1 MAKKSTSSSGSAQLG
16 SSVIK
21 LLEHD
26 KLELR
31 SAAATVLSAVGRG
44 DEAVVAALAE
54 RLADPA
60 VEVRRIALE
69 GLAAMGATGIAPR
82 LVALLRGDDEA
93 LAERA
98 AQVLASQGAAAESA
112 LRKELPVGA
121 VPVRRAVA
129 QLLIERGST
138 SALEAVLDQL
148 GDAELGEQVL
158 QLLRAEV
165 DRHSEKAIAVIDRS
179 ALARTTALGKK
190 LRSEWHRV
198 VSQASKASKAA
209 RSSGAA
215 KAGKKNGKSAPPPPA
230 SEPAATPPAMDP
242 AIAAATFELGLLLR
256 LIGYRAQASSLPL
269 LIAHVSEDLP
279 RSIRLAA
286 IAAMRRVVAASEAKG
301 TDKAIEMLIALAGGS
316 DLVVAQAAI
325 DTLAGAR
332 VPERLAKQFAALVKS
347 KNPAAQKL
355 AMSRLPAGG
364 GAAALKALI
373 DALAGSDLTARDA
386 AARGLA
392 KAPEAVLPLA
402 RALCAATDVEVAKR
416 YAALIRQHRAH
427 VSSAAGEEI
436 AQAAAGHLET
446 RGKAAD
452 EARLLARV
460 LLETLAQVAPQRHV
474 EVLFNHARKLRR
486 AGKPVEAFGA
496 LRPLLHS
503 PTDLDAAI
511 DDDQRFILAV
521 LGLEA
526 AGQGILR
533 STGADAPVLEQFARL
548 YQRGYPVAKKLARE
562 KDVGDETVYALGF
575 RLLESQTGIDQE
587 FGAELMQGIIDERPR
602 SKLARNAKNK
612 LKLAGYADA

>member
-1 MAKKSTSSSGSAQLG
+1 MAKKSTSSSGSARLG

-44 DEAVVAALAE
+44 DDAVVAALAE

-98 AQVLASQGAAAESA
+98 AQVLASQGGAAESA
-112 LRKELPVGA
+112 LKKELPVGA

-129 QLLIERGST
+129 QLLIERGSA
-138 SALEAVLDQL
+138 SAIEAVLDQL

-158 QLLRAEV
+158 QLLRAEI
-165 DRHSEKAIAVIDRS
+165 DRHSEKAIAVIDKS

-190 LRSEWHRV
+190 LRSEWNRV
-198 VSQASKASKAA
+198 VSQASKAAKASA
-209 RSSGAA
+209 PR
-215 KAGKKNGKSAPPPPA
+215 AGKKNGKSAPPPA
-230 SEPAATPPAMDP
+230 ATEPAATPPAMDP

-402 RALCAATDVEVAKR
+402 RALCAATDVEVARR

-436 AQAAAGHLET
+436 AAAAAGHLET

-612 LKLAGYADA
+612 LKLAGYLEA

>member
-1 MAKKSTSSSGSAQLG
+1 MAKKSTASTGPAQLG
-16 SSVIK
+16 SSVIR

-26 KLELR
+26 KVELR

-44 DEAVVAALAE
+44 HEAVVAGLAA
-54 RLADPA
+54 RLADPE
-60 VEVRRIALE
+60 VSVRRIALE

-82 LVALLRGDDEA
+82 LVPLLRGDDEA

-121 VPVRRAVA
+121 VPVRRAMA
-129 QLLIERGST
+129 QLLIERGT
-138 SALEAVLDQL
+138 GGAIEAVLDQL
-148 GDAELGEQVL
+148 ADPELGEQVL
-158 QLLRAEV
+158 QLLRAEI
-165 DRHSEKAIAVIDRS
+165 DRHNEKTIALIERS

-190 LRSEWHRV
+190 LRSEWSRV
-198 VSQASKASKAA
+198 VSQASKAA
-209 RSSGAA
+209 RGAA
-215 KAGKKNGKSAPPPPA
+215 PGKSAKKKNGKSAPPPVEAAPA
-230 SEPAATPPAMDP
+230 GPPAMDP
-242 AIAAATFELGLLLR
+242 AIAAAAFELGLLLR
-256 LIGYRAQASSLPL
+256 LIGYRAQPASLPL

-301 TDKAIEMLIALAGGS
+301 TDKAIEMLIALAGSS

-332 VPERLAKQFAALVKS
+332 VPERLARPFAALVKS

-364 GAAALKALI
+364 GAAALKALV
-373 DALAGSDLTARDA
+373 DALGGSDITARDA

-402 RALCAATDVEVAKR
+402 RALCAASDPEVARR

-427 VSSAAGEEI
+427 VSSAAAEEM
-436 AQAAAGHLET
+436 AEAAARCLDT

-460 LLETLAQVAPQRHV
+460 LLDTLAQVAPQKHV

-511 DDDQRFILAV
+511 DDDQRFVLAV

-526 AGQGILR
+526 IGQGILR
-533 STGADAPVLEQFARL
+533 ATGGDAPVLEQFARL
-548 YQRGYPVAKKLARE
+548 YQRGYPVARKLARE
-562 KDVGDETVYALGF
+562 KDVGDDTVYALGF

-602 SKLARNAKNK
+602 SKLARNARNK
-612 LKLAGYADA
+612 LKLAGYLDA

>member
-1 MAKKSTSSSGSAQLG
+1 MAKTGTGSSGSARLG
-16 SSVIK
+16 ASVLR
-21 LLEHD
+21 LLEHE
-26 KLELR
+26 KVELR
-31 SAAATVLSAVGRG
+31 SAAATVLAAVGKG
-44 DEAVVAALAE
+44 DDAVVEGLAG
-54 RLADPA
+54 RLSDADA
-60 VEVRRIALE
+60 SVRRIALE

-82 LVALLRGDDEA
+82 LVPLLRGDDEG

-98 AQVLASQGAAAESA
+98 AQVLATQGAAAESA
-112 LRKELPVGA
+112 LKKEVAAGA
-121 VPVRRAVA
+121 VHVRRAMA
-129 QLLIERGST
+129 QILIARGSA
-138 SALEAVLDQL
+138 SAVEAVLDQL
-148 GDAELGEQVL
+148 ADSEVGEQML
-158 QLLRAEV
+158 QLLRAEI
-165 DRHSEKAIAVIDRS
+165 DHGNEKTIALIEKS
-179 ALARTTALGKK
+179 ALGRTTALGKK
-190 LRSEWHRV
+190 LKSEWNRV
-198 VSQASKASKAA
+198 MSQASRSGKAK
-209 RSSGAA
+209 GGP
-215 KAGKKNGKSAPPPPA
+215 KKKNGKSAPPPA
-230 SEPAATPPAMDP
+230 EPAAPPAMDP
-242 AIAAATFELGLLLR
+242 AIAAIAFELGLLLR
-256 LIGYRAQASSLPL
+256 VIGYRAQPACLPL

-286 IAAMRRVVAASEAKG
+286 IAVMRRVVAASEAKG
-301 TDKAIEMLIALAGGS
+301 TDKAIEMLIALAGAS

-332 VPERLAKQFAALVKS
+332 VPERLARQFAALVKS

-373 DALAGSDLTARDA
+373 DALAGADLAARDA

-402 RALCAATDVEVAKR
+402 RALCAASDVEAAKR

-427 VSSAAGEEI
+427 VSTAAGEEM
-436 AQAAAGHLET
+436 AEAAASQLDA
-446 RGKAAD
+446 RGKHAD
-452 EARLLARV
+452 QAHLLARV
-460 LLETLAQVAPQRHV
+460 LLETLAQVAPHQHV
-474 EVLFNHARKLRR
+474 AVLFNHARKLRR

-526 AGQGILR
+526 IGQGILR
-533 STGADAPVLEQFARL
+533 ATGADGPVLEQFARL

-562 KDVGDETVYALGF
+562 KDVGDDTVYALGF
-575 RLLESQTGIDQE
+575 RLLESQAGIDQE

-602 SKLARNAKNK
+602 SKLAKNARNK
-612 LKLAGYADA
+612 LKLAGYLDA

>member
-1 MAKKSTSSSGSAQLG
+1 MATKSGGASGSARLG

-21 LLEHD
+21 LLEHE
-26 KLELR
+26 KVELR
-31 SAAATVLSAVGRG
+31 SAAATVLVAVGRG

-54 RLADPA
+54 RLADPEVA
-60 VEVRRIALE
+60 VRRIALE
-69 GLAAMGATGIAPR
+69 GLAAMGATGIAQR
-82 LVALLRGDDEA
+82 LVPLLRGDDEA

-98 AQVLASQGAAAESA
+98 AQVLATQGAAAESA

-121 VPVRRAVA
+121 VHVRRAMA
-129 QLLIERGST
+129 QLLIERGT
-138 SALEAVLDQL
+138 SSAIEAVLDQL
-148 GDAELGEQVL
+148 GDVEVGEQVL
-158 QLLRAEV
+158 QLLRAEI
-165 DRHSEKAIAVIDRS
+165 DRHGEKTIAVIEKS
-179 ALARTTALGKK
+179 ALGRTAAVGKK
-190 LRSEWHRV
+190 LRSEWNRV
-198 VSQASKASKAA
+198 VSQATRATKAGAGKAA
-209 RSSGAA
+209 
-215 KAGKKNGKSAPPPPA
+215 KKKNGKSVAPSPA
-230 SEPAATPPAMDP
+230 EADSPPAMDP
-242 AIAAATFELGLLLR
+242 AIAAAAFELGLLLR
-256 LIGYRAQASSLPL
+256 LIGYRAQPGSLPL

-286 IAAMRRVVAASEAKG
+286 IAAMRRVVAASDAKG
-301 TDKAIEMLIALAGGS
+301 TDKAIEMLIAIAGSS

-332 VPERLAKQFAALVKS
+332 VPERLAKPFAALVKS

-364 GAAALKALI
+364 GAAALKALVE
-373 DALAGSDLTARDA
+373 ALGGSDMTARDA

-392 KAPEAVLPLA
+392 RAPEAVLPLA
-402 RALCAATDVEVAKR
+402 RALCAATDPEVAKR
-416 YAALIRQHRAH
+416 YAALLRQHRAH
-427 VSSAAGEEI
+427 VSSAAGDEM
-436 AQAAAGHLET
+436 AQAAAAHLDT

-460 LLETLAQVAPQRHV
+460 LIDTLAFVAPQKHV

-526 AGQGILR
+526 VGQGILR

-548 YQRGYPVAKKLARE
+548 YQRGYPVARKLARE
-562 KDVGDETVYALGF
+562 KDVGDDTVYALGF

>member
-1 MAKKSTSSSGSAQLG
+1 MAKKSTASSGSARLG

-21 LLEHD
+21 LLEHE
-26 KLELR
+26 KVELR
-31 SAAATVLSAVGRG
+31 SAAATVLVAVGRG
-44 DEAVVAALAE
+44 DEAVLAALAA
-54 RLADPA
+54 RLADA
-60 VEVRRIALE
+60 EVEVRRIALE
-69 GLAAMGATGIAPR
+69 GLAAMGATGIAQR
-82 LVALLRGDDEA
+82 LIPLLRGDDEA

-98 AQVLASQGAAAESA
+98 AQVLATQGAAAESA

-121 VPVRRAVA
+121 VHVRRAMA
-129 QLLIERGST
+129 QLLIERGT
-138 SALEAVLDQL
+138 SSAIEAVLDQL
-148 GDAELGEQVL
+148 ADVEVGEQVL
-158 QLLRAEV
+158 QLLRAEI
-165 DRHSEKAIAVIDRS
+165 DRHGEKTIAIIEKS
-179 ALARTTALGKK
+179 ALGRTAALGKK
-190 LRSEWHRV
+190 LRSEWNRV
-198 VSQASKASKAA
+198 VSQATRATKTGAAGKAA
-209 RSSGAA
+209 
-215 KAGKKNGKSAPPPPA
+215 KKKNGKSVAPPPPA
-230 SEPAATPPAMDP
+230 EAGTPPAMDP
-242 AIAAATFELGLLLR
+242 AIAAAAFELGLLLR
-256 LIGYRAQASSLPL
+256 LIGYRAQPASLPVV
-269 LIAHVSEDLP
+269 IAHVSEDLP

-301 TDKAIEMLIALAGGS
+301 TDKAIEMLIALAGSS

-332 VPERLAKQFAALVKS
+332 VPERLAKAFAALVKS

-364 GAAALKALI
+364 GAAALKALVE
-373 DALAGSDLTARDA
+373 ALGGSDMTARDA

-402 RALCAATDVEVAKR
+402 RALCAATDPEVAKR
-416 YAALIRQHRAH
+416 YAAIIRQHRAH
-427 VSSAAGEEI
+427 VSSAAADEM
-436 AQAAAGHLET
+436 AQAATGHLDT

-460 LLETLAQVAPQRHV
+460 LVDTLAFVAPQKHV

-511 DDDQRFILAV
+511 DDDQRFTLAV

-526 AGQGILR
+526 VGQGILR

-548 YQRGYPVAKKLARE
+548 YQRGYPVARKLARE
-562 KDVGDETVYALGF
+562 KDVGDDTVYALGF

>member
-1 MAKKSTSSSGSAQLG
+1 MAKKSAASSGSARLG
-16 SSVIK
+16 ASVIG

-26 KLELR
+26 KVELR
-31 SAAATVLSAVGRG
+31 SAAATVLSAIGGG
-44 DEAVVAALAE
+44 DQAVVAALAE
-54 RLADPA
+54 RLADPEVA
-60 VEVRRIALE
+60 VRRIALE

-98 AQVLASQGAAAESA
+98 ARVLAGQGAAAESA

-129 QLLIERGST
+129 QLLIERGSA

-158 QLLRAEV
+158 QLLRAEI
-165 DRHSEKAIAVIDRS
+165 DRQSAKAIAVIDRS

-190 LRSEWHRV
+190 LKSEWSRV
-198 VSQASKASKAA
+198 VSRASKAA
-209 RSSGAA
+209 GKAGGGK
-215 KAGKKNGKSAPPPPA
+215 KAGKKNGKSAPPPA
-230 SEPAATPPAMDP
+230 AEPVAAPPAMDP

-256 LIGYRAQASSLPL
+256 LIGYRAQPSSLPL

-301 TDKAIEMLIALAGGS
+301 TDKAIEMLIALAGSS

-332 VPERLAKQFAALVKS
+332 VPERLAKPFAALVKS

-364 GAAALKALI
+364 GAAALKALV

-392 KAPEAVLPLA
+392 RAPEAVLPLA
-402 RALCAATDVEVAKR
+402 RALCAATDVEVARR
-416 YAALIRQHRAH
+416 YAALLRQHRAH

-436 AQAAAGHLET
+436 AEAAAGHLDT

-452 EARLLARV
+452 DARLLARV

-503 PTDLDAAI
+503 HTDLDAAI

-526 AGQGILR
+526 VGQAILR

>member
-1 MAKKSTSSSGSAQLG
+1 MAKKSTGPSAPAWLG
-16 SSVIK
+16 SSVIR
-21 LLEHD
+21 LLEHE
-26 KLELR
+26 KVELR

-44 DEAVVAALAE
+44 DDAVIAGLAE
-54 RLADPA
+54 RLGDPDA
-60 VEVRRIALE
+60 SVRRIALD
-69 GLAAMGATGIAPR
+69 GLAAMGATGIAAR
-82 LVALLRGDDEA
+82 LVPLLRGDDEL

-98 AQVLASQGAAAESA
+98 GQVLASQGAAAESA
-112 LRKELPVGA
+112 LKKELAVGA
-121 VPVRRAVA
+121 VPVRRAMA
-129 QLLIERGST
+129 QLLIERGSV
-138 SALEAVLDQL
+138 AAIDAVLDQL
-148 GDAELGEQVL
+148 SDGEVGEQML
-158 QLLRAEV
+158 QLLRAEI
-165 DRHSEKAIAVIDRS
+165 DRHNAKTIAVIEKS
-179 ALARTTALGKK
+179 ALARTTLVGKK
-190 LRSEWHRV
+190 LKSEWSRA
-198 VSQASKASKAA
+198 VSRASKAA
-209 RSSGAA
+209 
-215 KAGKKNGKSAPPPPA
+215 AGGGKKKNGAGKPAPA
-230 SEPAATPPAMDP
+230 AEPATPPAMDP
-242 AIAAATFELGLLLR
+242 AIAAAAFELGLLLR
-256 LIGYRAQASSLPL
+256 LIGYRAQPTSLPL

-301 TDKAIEMLIALAGGS
+301 TDKAIEMLIALASSS

-332 VPERLAKQFAALVKS
+332 VPERLAKAFAALVKS

-364 GAAALKALI
+364 GAAALKALV
-373 DALAGSDLTARDA
+373 DALGGSDMTARDA

-402 RALCAATDVEVAKR
+402 RALCAASDPEVARR

-427 VSSAAGEEI
+427 VSSAAAEEM
-436 AQAAAGHLET
+436 AEAAAGCLDA

-452 EARLLARV
+452 QASLLARV
-460 LLETLAQVAPQRHV
+460 LLETLATVAPHQHV

-526 AGQGILR
+526 IGQGILR

-562 KDVGDETVYALGF
+562 KDVGDQEVYALGF

-612 LKLAGYADA
+612 LKLAGYVDA

>member
-1 MAKKSTSSSGSAQLG
+1 MAKKSTGPSAPAWLG
-16 SSVIK
+16 SSVIR
-21 LLEHD
+21 LLEHE
-26 KLELR
+26 KVELR
-31 SAAATVLSAVGRG
+31 SAAATVLSAIGRG
-44 DEAVVAALAE
+44 DDAVTAGLAE
-54 RLADPA
+54 RLGDPDA
-60 VEVRRIALE
+60 SVRRIALD
-69 GLAAMGATGIAPR
+69 GLAAMGATGIAAR
-82 LVALLRGDDEA
+82 LVPLLRGDDEL

-98 AQVLASQGAAAESA
+98 GQVLASQGAAAESA
-112 LRKELPVGA
+112 LKKELAVGA
-121 VPVRRAVA
+121 VPVRRAMA
-129 QLLIERGST
+129 QLLIERGSVG
-138 SALEAVLDQL
+138 AIDAVLDQL
-148 GDAELGEQVL
+148 SDGEVGEQVL
-158 QLLRAEV
+158 QLLRAEI
-165 DRHSEKAIAVIDRS
+165 DRHNAKTIAVIEKS
-179 ALARTTALGKK
+179 ALARTTLVGKK
-190 LRSEWHRV
+190 LKSEWSRA
-198 VSQASKASKAA
+198 VSRASKAA
-209 RSSGAA
+209 AG
-215 KAGKKNGKSAPPPPA
+215 AGKKKNGAGKPAPVA
-230 SEPAATPPAMDP
+230 EPVTAPAMDP
-242 AIAAATFELGLLLR
+242 AIAAAAFELGLLLR
-256 LIGYRAQASSLPL
+256 LIGYRAQPTSLPL

-301 TDKAIEMLIALAGGS
+301 TDKAIEMLIALASSS

-332 VPERLAKQFAALVKS
+332 VPERLAKAFAALVKS

-373 DALAGSDLTARDA
+373 DALGGSDMTARDA

-402 RALCAATDVEVAKR
+402 RALCAASDPEVAKR

-427 VSSAAGEEI
+427 VSSAAAEEM
-436 AQAAAGHLET
+436 AEAAARCLDA

-452 EARLLARV
+452 QALLLARV
-460 LLETLAQVAPQRHV
+460 LLETLATVAPHQHV

-526 AGQGILR
+526 IGQGILR

-562 KDVGDETVYALGF
+562 KDVGDQEVYALGF

-602 SKLARNAKNK
+602 SKLAKNAKNK
-612 LKLAGYADA
+612 LKLAGYVDA

>member
-1 MAKKSTSSSGSAQLG
+1 MAKKSTASSGSARLG

-21 LLEHD
+21 LLEHE
-26 KLELR
+26 KVELR
-31 SAAATVLSAVGRG
+31 SAAATVLVAVGRG
-44 DEAVVAALAE
+44 DEAVVAALAA
-54 RLADPA
+54 RLADA
-60 VEVRRIALE
+60 EVEVRRIALE
-69 GLAAMGATGIAPR
+69 GLAAMGATGIAQR
-82 LVALLRGDDEA
+82 LIPLLRGDDEA

-98 AQVLASQGAAAESA
+98 AQVLATQGAAAESA

-121 VPVRRAVA
+121 VHVRRAMA
-129 QLLIERGST
+129 QLLIERGT
-138 SALEAVLDQL
+138 SSAIEAVLDQL
-148 GDAELGEQVL
+148 ADVEVGEQVL
-158 QLLRAEV
+158 QLLRAEI
-165 DRHSEKAIAVIDRS
+165 DRHGEKTIAIIEKS
-179 ALARTTALGKK
+179 ALGRTAALGKK
-190 LRSEWHRV
+190 LRSEWNRV
-198 VSQASKASKAA
+198 VSQATRATKT
-209 RSSGAA
+209 GAA
-215 KAGKKNGKSAPPPPA
+215 GTAAKKKNGKSVAPPPPA
-230 SEPAATPPAMDP
+230 EAGTPPAMDP
-242 AIAAATFELGLLLR
+242 AIAAAAFELGLLLR
-256 LIGYRAQASSLPL
+256 LIGYRAQPASLPL

-301 TDKAIEMLIALAGGS
+301 TDKAIEMLIALAGSS

-332 VPERLAKQFAALVKS
+332 VPERLAKAFAALVKS

-364 GAAALKALI
+364 GAAALKALVE
-373 DALAGSDLTARDA
+373 ALGGSDMTARDA

-402 RALCAATDVEVAKR
+402 RALCAATDPEVAKR
-416 YAALIRQHRAH
+416 YAAIIRQHRAH
-427 VSSAAGEEI
+427 VSSAAADEM
-436 AQAAAGHLET
+436 AQAATGHLDT

-460 LLETLAQVAPQRHV
+460 LVDTLAFVAPQKHV

-511 DDDQRFILAV
+511 DDDQRFTLAV

-526 AGQGILR
+526 VGQGILR

-548 YQRGYPVAKKLARE
+548 YQRGYPVARKLARE
-562 KDVGDETVYALGF
+562 KDVGDDTVYALGF